1 MWAGRA
7 GRAARKEGTGGRYL
21 EECTERREEREEAY
35 LEGRRNVGRKGCEKG
50 GGMKERGGRN
60 GERKSEK
67 GRGMRERGEKRGDIW
82 REERVRREEG

>member
-1 MWAGRA
+1 MR
-7 GRAARKEGTGGRYL
+7 
-21 EECTERREEREEAY
+21 
-35 LEGRRNVGRKGCEKG
+35 
-50 GGMKERGGRN
+50 ERGGRN